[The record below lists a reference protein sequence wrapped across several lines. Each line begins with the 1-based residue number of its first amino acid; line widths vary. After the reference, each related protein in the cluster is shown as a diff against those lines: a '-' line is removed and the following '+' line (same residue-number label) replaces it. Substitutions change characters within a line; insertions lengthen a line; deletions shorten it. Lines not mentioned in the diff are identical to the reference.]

1 MILKNVEELESSS
14 IKIDKLI
21 IIFTH
26 KIIITIV

>member
-1 MILKNVEELESSS
+1 MILKNIEELESSS

-21 IIFTH
+21 IIFTL